1 MEPGYINMKKG
12 INWETSNSPFRE
24 EVTCYEQTAYT
35 QSEPEPKETPTE
47 PDQAPDNTTMM
58 QFMRRCTE
66 RNVWQRFPILTKHF
80 LTQFDQGKMSEAEMA
95 EEVYLV
101 TLEAERDEEISEE
114 ELIRTIYQPSAAR
127 RHNRARHPH
136 PTPDTSQETKR

>member
-1 MEPGYINMKKG
+1 MEPGYVNMKKK
-12 INWETSNSPFRE
+12 INWETSNSPFKD
-24 EVTCYEQTAYT
+24 EVTCHEQTAHT
-35 QSEPEPKETPTE
+35 QGGPKPEETPTE

-66 RNVWQRFPILTKHF
+66 RNVWQRFPVLTEHF

-95 EEVYLV
+95 EEIYLL

-114 ELIRTIYQPSAAR
+114 ELIRTTK
-127 RHNRARHPH
+127 NT
-136 PTPDTSQETKR
+136 PTKATRPTGI